1 MSTFLIYSVGGGM
14 LMGYSEDGADY
25 AAHERRGAG
34 LRDGQDEGAGAEC
47 VLAVSNGGGHRIQM
61 REREHWTG
69 TGNGE
74 ETMTMGD
81 EKRRDFR
88 VGGV

>member
-34 LRDGQDEGAGAEC
+34 LRDGQDEGAGAE
-47 VLAVSNGGGHRIQM
+47 
-61 REREHWTG
+61 
-69 TGNGE
+69 
-74 ETMTMGD
+74 
-81 EKRRDFR
+81 
-88 VGGV
+88 